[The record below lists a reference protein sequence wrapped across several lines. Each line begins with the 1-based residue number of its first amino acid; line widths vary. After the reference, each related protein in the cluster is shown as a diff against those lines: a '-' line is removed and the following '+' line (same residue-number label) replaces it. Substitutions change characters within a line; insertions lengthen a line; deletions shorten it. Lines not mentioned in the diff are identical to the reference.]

1 MGKTYFTYILSNKS
15 RRLYVGTTSELQAR
29 IFKHKS
35 RWYEG
40 SFTARYRF
48 DMLVYFETYAHP
60 SEAIEREKEIKGW
73 RREKKLR
80 LILSV
85 NPDWADWSAEWRHDE
100 SWKAIP
106 EAEFRPVL
114 RRRSGGR

>member
-15 RRLYVGTTSELQAR
+15 RRVYVGATSELQAR
-29 IFKHKS
+29 VFQHKNG
-35 RWYEG
+35 WYEG

-48 DMLVYFETYAHP
+48 DMLVYFETYSHP

-85 NPDWADWSAEWRHDE
+85 NPDWADLSAEWREDE

-114 RRRSGGR
+114 RRQRGGR